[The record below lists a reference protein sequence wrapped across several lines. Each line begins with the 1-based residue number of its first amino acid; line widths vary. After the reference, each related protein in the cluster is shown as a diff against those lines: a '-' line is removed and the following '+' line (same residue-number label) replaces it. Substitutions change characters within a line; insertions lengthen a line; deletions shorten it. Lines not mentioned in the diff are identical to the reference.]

1 MNTMTDKEKEELC
14 IKAIE
19 LRGKA
24 IEFTRSHFSLTD
36 MECEEVCLDALE
48 AFHKDISKSGFK
60 LTSTLS
66 SFFLGICKNKAR
78 EELRRKNKMPID
90 NGAAVKIE
98 EGRFD
103 DNRINKI
110 LAFDIE
116 PSFEEQR
123 NSLVESIIKDLP
135 HPCNKLLWG
144 WYWDCLSF
152 SVLASICSLKNGDV
166 AKTTLSQC
174 RKKFKLRYQKE
185 SSSLY

>member
-1 MNTMTDKEKEELC
+1 MNTMTDKEKDKLTQEVIGLRS
-14 IKAIE
+14 KAM
-19 LRGKA
+19 A
-24 IEFTRSHFSLTD
+24 FTRKHFSLTET
-36 MECEEVCLDALE
+36 ECEDVCQE
-48 AFHKDISKSGFK
+48 AFKTFYEKINDCKS
-60 LTSTLS
+60 STLS

-78 EELRRKNKMPID
+78 EELRRKKKMLVD
-90 NGAAVKIE
+90 EGATIRIE
-98 EGRFD
+98 EDRLD
-103 DNRINKI
+103 DNRINQI
-110 LAFDIE
+110 LTLDSE
-116 PSFEEQR
+116 PSFDGQR

-152 SVLASICSLKNGDV
+152 SVLAAICSLKNGDV